1 MYRNTYL
8 EVNENYLRDNVKNI
22 ILNYPK
28 YDYYFGVVKANAY
41 GHGEHIVNALIEGGI
56 NYLAVSSLDEA
67 ISIRKY
73 NKDIPILCFGYESKK
88 YIDVAIKNNIKISI
102 NSYNYLKDLMLEK
115 IDKGLKVHIKI
126 NTGMNRLG
134 FNDKEDIKNAV
145 DKLKESNIY
154 LEGIYTH
161 YATTGVEDI
170 YFDKQ
175 TERFEELTS
184 LIDLKEIP
192 IVHLYSSLP
201 LVKHE
206 KLKYANGCR
215 LGVVMYGYSSNVN
228 LNGLRKSVFEIKKY
242 FKTGGI
248 KISEVNMSND
258 LKLKKA
264 FNLYSEVVG
273 VNYVHEN
280 EPIGYKAS
288 YKASEDSFYATVA
301 IGHADGITKYYEYVI
316 INGKKYP
323 IVALCMDML
332 MIKVDDSVK
341 IGDKV
346 TLLGD
351 GISLVNIANE
361 SEISIHQALVSITS
375 RVPRVHIYNKEQIEI
390 KY

>member
-1 MYRNTYL
+1 MYRKTYL
-8 EVNENYLRDNVKNI
+8 EVNEDYLRDNVKNI

-28 YDYYFGVVKANAY
+28 YKYYFGVVKANAY
-41 GHGEHIVNALIEGGI
+41 GHGEHIVNAIIDGGV

-67 ISIRKY
+67 ISVRKY
-73 NKDIPILCFGYESKK
+73 NKDIPILLFGYTSID
-88 YIDVAIKNNIKISI
+88 YIDEVIKNKITLSI
-102 NSYNYLKDLMLEK
+102 NSFDYLKDLLLK
-115 IDKGLKVHIKI
+115 KVKDGLKVHIKV

-145 DKLKESNIY
+145 ELLKESNIK

-161 YATTGVEDI
+161 YATSGVEDI

-175 TERFEELTS
+175 TEKFEELTS

-192 IVHLYSSLP
+192 IVHTCSSLP
-201 LVKHE
+201 MVKHE
-206 KLKYANGCR
+206 KVKYTNGVR
-215 LGVVMYGYSSNVN
+215 LGSVMYGYSASANVE
-228 LNGLRKSVFEIKKY
+228 GIKKTAYEIRKY

-248 KISEVNMSND
+248 KTSEVILKND

-264 FNLYSEVVG
+264 MNLYSEVVG
-273 VNYVHEN
+273 INYIHKG
-280 EPIGYKAS
+280 EPVGYGAK
-288 YKASEDSFYATVA
+288 YKPEADTFIATIS

-316 INGKKYP
+316 INGKRYQ

-332 MIKVDDSVK
+332 MVRVDDTVK
-341 IGDKV
+341 VGDKV

-351 GISLVNIANE
+351 GISLAVIANN
-361 SEISIHQALVSITS
+361 SGISLHQALVSITT
-375 RVPRVHIYNKEQIEI
+375 RVPRVHICNGEKIEI